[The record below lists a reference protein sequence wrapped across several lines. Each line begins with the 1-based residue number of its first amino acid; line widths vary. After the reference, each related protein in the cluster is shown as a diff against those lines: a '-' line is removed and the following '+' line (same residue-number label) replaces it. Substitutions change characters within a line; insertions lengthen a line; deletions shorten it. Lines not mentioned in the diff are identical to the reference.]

1 MIIILLIGFAV
12 GALFGGAFVVLA
24 LRILWQGG
32 ESRWV
37 QSFLDGNNDPK
48 NKI

>member
-1 MIIILLIGFAV
+1 MVIILLIGFAV
-12 GALFGGAFVVLA
+12 GALFGGTFAVLA

-37 QSFLDGNNDPK
+37 QNFLDGNNDPK
-48 NKI
+48 K